1 MRYILGLTEKP
12 ANRGGFS
19 EGLYQL
25 TILKYMKAKLFVCV
39 SLCAA
44 MGLSS
49 CSSLSDSALARLQG
63 TGIGVLGGG
72 GIGAGIGAIA
82 GGKKGA
88 AIGAGIGALVGGLAG
103 YAWGAS
109 VAKEKNEY
117 DRTEDYIRAHIDQ
130 LDSRVDDAEETNE
143 KLEKQIAS
151 MRKENSRLSAQEY
164 NALRNQLNSNIDTVD
179 KDLAAANRAAKY
191 ATGEDLEELREK
203 RTELMAQR
211 DALNANLS
219 TLKTLQARR

>member
-1 MRYILGLTEKP
+1 
-12 ANRGGFS
+12 
-19 EGLYQL
+19 
-25 TILKYMKAKLFVCV
+25 MKAKLFVCV

-49 CSSLSDSALARLQG
+49 CSSLSDGALARLQG

-103 YAWGAS
+103 YAWGDS
-109 VAKEKNEY
+109 VAKEKDQY
-117 DRTEDYIRAHIDQ
+117 ARTEDYVRAHIKQ

-143 KLEKQIAS
+143 KLAKQIAS
-151 MRKENSRLSAQEY
+151 MQKENSRLATADY
-164 NALRNQLNSNIDTVD
+164 NTLRNQVNSNIKTINSDI
-179 KDLAAANRAAKY
+179 AAADRAAKS
-191 ATGEDLEELREK
+191 ASGDDLAELREK
-203 RTELMAQR
+203 RTALLAQR
-211 DALNANLS
+211 DAMNANLK
-219 TLKTLQARR
+219 TLGTLQARR